1 MKKLLS
7 LVFCG
12 LLLFG
17 CSDKYDDSALRNDLN
32 DLENRVAKLEE
43 LCKQMNTNISSLQK
57 IVEALQDNLSISK
70 VEQIS
75 DGYIIHFSDGSTA
88 TIKNGKNSEDA
99 PIIGVKKDT
108 DGIYYWTLDGEWL
121 TDEKGNKVKAQGTDG
136 KDGVDGEDGTNGKD
150 GITPQ
155 LKIENG
161 RWMLSMDNGKT
172 WTDIGQATG
181 ADGTDG
187 EDGIDG
193 KDGTNG
199 IFKSVTEDNDNVY
212 FTLEDDSVITI
223 PKSDNSKFAIA
234 FDTTDI
240 AILNGGESKTIS
252 YTITDATKNT
262 VVKAIAQDG
271 WKVKVDATSTD
282 KGTITITAPNPIVES
297 EILVFAN
304 DGSYRTVM
312 VSLNCMQGQINIA
325 DNSINATSAGGTQE
339 IKLTTNLDYTIEIP
353 EDAQSWLSLAPETR
367 ALRED
372 TIVFEVTANEG
383 MQRYTTVALKD
394 EQGKI
399 LQTIIFRQL
408 GTCTEVHVETKG
420 ELENELA
427 GYDYANIESL
437 KITGVLNDVDF
448 LFIYRM
454 MPNLKNLDIA
464 EVNITALPIQA
475 FYKSTNVENLIL
487 PNTLITI
494 GEEMFYQ
501 SKLKTVVIPA
511 NATTIGNS
519 AFEQCA
525 SLISIDIPANVETI
539 GTAVFWGCSSLTT
552 VTFEKG
558 SQLKTIGGGSSS
570 YYGAFSYC
578 TALTSIEIPASVETI
593 GASAFKGCSKLAT
606 VTFEKESQLKT
617 IGGGYSEP
625 NYYGVFSDCTAL
637 TSIEIPASVETI
649 EAAAFKGCSSLATV
663 TFENG
668 SQLKTIGGGS
678 YSSGAFSDCTALTSI
693 DIPASVEIIGAAAFS
708 GCTRLASVKFES
720 NSQLKAIAGG
730 YNPSDGAFYGC
741 TSLTSIEIPAS
752 VQTIGKAAF
761 QECTKLAT
769 VKFDKE
775 SRLKTIAPGSF
786 YRCPITTIDIPASVQ
801 TIGEAAFQECTKL
814 ATVKFEAG
822 SLLETLEGYSGSLYY
837 GAFYGCTSLTS
848 IEIPASV
855 QTIGAATFQGC
866 SRLADVKF
874 EEGSKLSAIEG
885 YCCGYGCYGA
895 FLGCPLITID
905 IPASVQTIGE
915 AAFQECT
922 KLATVRF
929 EHNSQ
934 LKSIEGGY
942 YRSSSGSDYFSG
954 PIGAF
959 YRLPN
964 LRTVDMSNCTQVE
977 SIGGYAFYG
986 NSELR
991 LVKIGTPTPPTCDQ
1005 AAFGVNPQSV
1015 LKVPTGCA
1023 DAYKAA
1029 IGWRGFTS
1037 ITGLDE

>member
-1 MKKLLS
+1 M
-7 LVFCG
+7 FCG

-448 LFIYRM
+448 LFIYHM
-454 MPNLKNLDIA
+454 MPKLRDLDISD
-464 EVNITALPIQA
+464 VNITTLPTRV
-475 FYKSTNVENLIL
+475 FYNSKNIENLIL
-487 PNTLITI
+487 SKTLSTIDTEAFYNSALKSVIVPN
-494 GEEMFYQ
+494 G
-501 SKLKTVVIPA
+501 V
-511 NATTIGNS
+511 TTI
-519 AFEQCA
+519 
-525 SLISIDIPANVETI
+525 
-539 GTAVFWGCSSLTT
+539 
-552 VTFEKG
+552 EK
-558 SQLKTIGGGSSS
+558 
-570 YYGAFSYC
+570 C
-578 TALTSIEIPASVETI
+578 
-593 GASAFKGCSKLAT
+593 
-606 VTFEKESQLKT
+606 
-617 IGGGYSEP
+617 
-625 NYYGVFSDCTAL
+625 
-637 TSIEIPASVETI
+637 
-649 EAAAFKGCSSLATV
+649 
-663 TFENG
+663 
-668 SQLKTIGGGS
+668 
-678 YSSGAFSDCTALTSI
+678 
-693 DIPASVEIIGAAAFS
+693 
-708 GCTRLASVKFES
+708 
-720 NSQLKAIAGG
+720 
-730 YNPSDGAFYGC
+730 
-741 TSLTSIEIPAS
+741 
-752 VQTIGKAAF
+752 AF
-761 QECTKLAT
+761 Q
-769 VKFDKE
+769 
-775 SRLKTIAPGSF
+775 I
-786 YRCPITTIDIPASVQ
+786 
-801 TIGEAAFQECTKL
+801 CTKL

>member
-7 LVFCG
+7 LLMCG

-17 CSDKYDDSALRNDLN
+17 CGDKYDDSALRNDLN

-187 EDGIDG
+187 EDGVDG

-539 GTAVFWGCSSLTT
+539 GTAVFGGCSSLAT
-552 VTFEKG
+552 VTFENG
-558 SQLKTIGGGSSS
+558 SQLKTIGGGSS

-593 GASAFKGCSKLAT
+593 
-606 VTFEKESQLKT
+606 
-617 IGGGYSEP
+617 
-625 NYYGVFSDCTAL
+625 
-637 TSIEIPASVETI
+637 
-649 EAAAFKGCSSLATV
+649 EAAAFYGCSSLATV

-668 SQLKTIGGGS
+668 SQLKTIGGGG
-678 YSSGAFSDCTALTSI
+678 SS
-693 DIPASVEIIGAAAFS
+693 
-708 GCTRLASVKFES
+708 
-720 NSQLKAIAGG
+720 
-730 YNPSDGAFYGC
+730 
-741 TSLTSIEIPAS
+741 
-752 VQTIGKAAF
+752 
-761 QECTKLAT
+761 
-769 VKFDKE
+769 
-775 SRLKTIAPGSF
+775 
-786 YRCPITTIDIPASVQ
+786 
-801 TIGEAAFQECTKL
+801 
-814 ATVKFEAG
+814 
-822 SLLETLEGYSGSLYY
+822 YY
-837 GAFYGCTSLTS
+837 GAFG
-848 IEIPASV
+848 
-855 QTIGAATFQGC
+855 
-866 SRLADVKF
+866 
-874 EEGSKLSAIEG
+874 
-885 YCCGYGCYGA
+885 
-895 FLGCPLITID
+895 
-905 IPASVQTIGE
+905 
-915 AAFQECT
+915 
-922 KLATVRF
+922 
-929 EHNSQ
+929 Q
-934 LKSIEGGY
+934 LK
-942 YRSSSGSDYFSG
+942 
-954 PIGAF
+954 
-959 YRLPN
+959 N
-964 LRTVDMSNCTQVE
+964 LMTVDMSACTQVKTIGE
-977 SIGGYAFYG
+977 SAFDG
-986 NSELR
+986 DSELR
-991 LVKIGTPTPPTCDQ
+991 LFKIGTETPPTCGRD
-1005 AAFGVNPQSV
+1005 AFSGINPYSV
-1015 LKVPTGCA
+1015 LKVPSGCA
-1023 DAYKAA
+1023 DAYKAKS
-1029 IGWRGFTS
+1029 GWNNFAS

>member
-7 LVFCG
+7 LLMCG

-17 CSDKYDDSALRNDLN
+17 CGDKYDDSALRNDLN

-187 EDGIDG
+187 EDGVDG

-353 EDAQSWLSLAPETR
+353 EDAQSWLSLAPEKR

-539 GTAVFWGCSSLTT
+539 GTAVFWGCSSLAT
-552 VTFEKG
+552 VTFENG
-558 SQLKTIGGGSSS
+558 SQLKTIGGGSS
-570 YYGAFSYC
+570 YYGAFSY
-578 TALTSIEIPASVETI
+578 
-593 GASAFKGCSKLAT
+593 
-606 VTFEKESQLKT
+606 
-617 IGGGYSEP
+617 
-625 NYYGVFSDCTAL
+625 CTAL

-663 TFENG
+663 TFEKG
-668 SQLKTIGGGS
+668 SQLKTIGGGG
-678 YSSGAFSDCTALTSI
+678 SS
-693 DIPASVEIIGAAAFS
+693 
-708 GCTRLASVKFES
+708 
-720 NSQLKAIAGG
+720 
-730 YNPSDGAFYGC
+730 
-741 TSLTSIEIPAS
+741 
-752 VQTIGKAAF
+752 
-761 QECTKLAT
+761 
-769 VKFDKE
+769 
-775 SRLKTIAPGSF
+775 
-786 YRCPITTIDIPASVQ
+786 
-801 TIGEAAFQECTKL
+801 
-814 ATVKFEAG
+814 
-822 SLLETLEGYSGSLYY
+822 YY
-837 GAFYGCTSLTS
+837 GAFG
-848 IEIPASV
+848 
-855 QTIGAATFQGC
+855 
-866 SRLADVKF
+866 
-874 EEGSKLSAIEG
+874 
-885 YCCGYGCYGA
+885 
-895 FLGCPLITID
+895 
-905 IPASVQTIGE
+905 
-915 AAFQECT
+915 
-922 KLATVRF
+922 
-929 EHNSQ
+929 Q
-934 LKSIEGGY
+934 LK
-942 YRSSSGSDYFSG
+942 
-954 PIGAF
+954 
-959 YRLPN
+959 N
-964 LRTVDMSNCTQVE
+964 LMTVDMSACTQVKTIGE
-977 SIGGYAFYG
+977 SAFDG
-986 NSELR
+986 DSELR
-991 LVKIGTPTPPTCDQ
+991 LFKIGTETPPTCGIS
-1005 AAFGVNPQSV
+1005 AFYGINLYSV
-1015 LKVPTGCA
+1015 LKVPSGCA
-1023 DAYKAA
+1023 DAYKAKS
-1029 IGWRGFTS
+1029 GWNNFAS

>member
-7 LVFCG
+7 LLMCG

-17 CSDKYDDSALRNDLN
+17 CGDKYDDSALRNDLN

-187 EDGIDG
+187 EDGVDG

-558 SQLKTIGGGSSS
+558 SQLKTIGGG
-570 YYGAFSYC
+570 
-578 TALTSIEIPASVETI
+578 
-593 GASAFKGCSKLAT
+593 
-606 VTFEKESQLKT
+606 
-617 IGGGYSEP
+617 YSGP

-649 EAAAFKGCSSLATV
+649 EAAAFKDCSSLTSIEIPASVETIKASAFKGCSSLATV

-668 SQLKTIGGGS
+668 SQLKTIGGGG
-678 YSSGAFSDCTALTSI
+678 SS
-693 DIPASVEIIGAAAFS
+693 
-708 GCTRLASVKFES
+708 
-720 NSQLKAIAGG
+720 
-730 YNPSDGAFYGC
+730 
-741 TSLTSIEIPAS
+741 
-752 VQTIGKAAF
+752 
-761 QECTKLAT
+761 
-769 VKFDKE
+769 
-775 SRLKTIAPGSF
+775 
-786 YRCPITTIDIPASVQ
+786 
-801 TIGEAAFQECTKL
+801 
-814 ATVKFEAG
+814 
-822 SLLETLEGYSGSLYY
+822 YY
-837 GAFYGCTSLTS
+837 GAFG
-848 IEIPASV
+848 
-855 QTIGAATFQGC
+855 
-866 SRLADVKF
+866 
-874 EEGSKLSAIEG
+874 
-885 YCCGYGCYGA
+885 
-895 FLGCPLITID
+895 
-905 IPASVQTIGE
+905 
-915 AAFQECT
+915 
-922 KLATVRF
+922 
-929 EHNSQ
+929 Q
-934 LKSIEGGY
+934 LK
-942 YRSSSGSDYFSG
+942 
-954 PIGAF
+954 
-959 YRLPN
+959 N
-964 LRTVDMSNCTQVE
+964 LMTVDMSACTQVKTIGE
-977 SIGGYAFYG
+977 SAFDG
-986 NSELR
+986 DSELR
-991 LVKIGTPTPPTCDQ
+991 LFKIGTETPPTCGRD
-1005 AAFGVNPQSV
+1005 AFSGINPYSV
-1015 LKVPTGCA
+1015 LKVPSGCA
-1023 DAYKAA
+1023 DAYKAKS
-1029 IGWRGFTS
+1029 GWNNFAS

>member
-7 LVFCG
+7 LLMCG

-17 CSDKYDDSALRNDLN
+17 CGDKYDDSALRNDLN

-187 EDGIDG
+187 EDGVDG

-558 SQLKTIGGGSSS
+558 SQLKTIGGGSS
-570 YYGAFSYC
+570 YYGAFSDC

-617 IGGGYSEP
+617 IGGGSYSS
-625 NYYGVFSDCTAL
+625 GAFSDCTAL

-678 YSSGAFSDCTALTSI
+678 SYYGAFSYCTA
-693 DIPASVEIIGAAAFS
+693 
-708 GCTRLASVKFES
+708 
-720 NSQLKAIAGG
+720 
-730 YNPSDGAFYGC
+730 
-741 TSLTSIEIPAS
+741 LTSIEIPAS
-752 VQTIGKAAF
+752 VETIEASAF
-761 QECTKLAT
+761 HHCSSLAT
-769 VKFDKE
+769 VTFE
-775 SRLKTIAPGSF
+775 NGSQLKTIEGGYPSSGTFA
-786 YRCPITTIDIPASVQ
+786 D
-801 TIGEAAFQECTKL
+801 CT
-814 ATVKFEAG
+814 A
-822 SLLETLEGYSGSLYY
+822 
-837 GAFYGCTSLTS
+837 LTS

-855 QTIGAATFQGC
+855 ETIEAAAFKGCSSLATVTFEKGSQLKTIGGG
-866 SRLADVKF
+866 
-874 EEGSKLSAIEG
+874 GSS
-885 YCCGYGCYGA
+885 YYGA
-895 FLGCPLITID
+895 FG
-905 IPASVQTIGE
+905 
-915 AAFQECT
+915 
-922 KLATVRF
+922 
-929 EHNSQ
+929 Q
-934 LKSIEGGY
+934 LK
-942 YRSSSGSDYFSG
+942 
-954 PIGAF
+954 
-959 YRLPN
+959 N
-964 LRTVDMSNCTQVE
+964 LMTVDMSACTQVKTIGE
-977 SIGGYAFYG
+977 SAFDG
-986 NSELR
+986 DSELR
-991 LVKIGTPTPPTCDQ
+991 LFKIGTETPPTCGRD
-1005 AAFGVNPQSV
+1005 AFSGINPYSV
-1015 LKVPTGCA
+1015 LKVPSGCA
-1023 DAYKAA
+1023 DAYKAKS
-1029 IGWRGFTS
+1029 GWNNFAS